1 MNCEP
6 DGWEP
11 WLILDE
17 GARGRVSARVSGAL
31 NQWVHTWC
39 SAGAV
44 EMQNLFVSLE
54 SRGQTEVKSAMP
66 GIVYRDSAVARE
78 ALGIWLPDELL
89 SIVLGCHRD
98 YICSPL
104 SDSVAQGSVAARV
117 RERMV
122 SALGEQLL
130 GDAGTTLRMT
140 PSAMSLDE
148 QRSDPAMR
156 HSWTISVTMRDGC
169 ALLSLLCSA
178 SLIRSWSG
186 VHAGRAQAPGMLVR
200 RAEAIGDTLV
210 PLQVTFKPLELP
222 VVDLAGLEAGDVLLF
237 EPGDDECLNLQTG
250 AGECI
255 ATVSLGRQRERR
267 ALAISKLH
275 APSQPTAMR
284 RVPG

>member
-1 MNCEP
+1 MNREH

-17 GARGRVSARVSGAL
+17 GARGRVSAHVSGAL
-31 NQWVHTWC
+31 DRWVHTWC

-44 EMQNLFVSLE
+44 EIQNLFVSLE
-54 SRGQTEVKSAMP
+54 GRGQPEVTSAMP
-66 GIVYRDSAVARE
+66 GIVYRDSGVARE

-89 SIVLGCHRD
+89 SIALGCHRD

-117 RERMV
+117 TERMV
-122 SALGEQLL
+122 SALGGRLL
-130 GDAGTTLRMT
+130 GDAGTTPQMT

-148 QRSDPAMR
+148 QRRDPAMR
-156 HSWTISVTMRDGC
+156 HCWTISVTMRDGC
-169 ALLSLLCSA
+169 ALLSFLCSA
-178 SLIRSWSG
+178 SLIKLWSG
-186 VHAGRAQAPGMLVR
+186 VQSGRAQTPGKLVP

-210 PLQVTFKPLELP
+210 PLQATFNPLEVP

-237 EPGDDECLNLQTG
+237 EPGDDECLNLRTG

-255 ATVSLGRQRERR
+255 ATVSLGRQREQR

-284 RVPG
+284 RVRG